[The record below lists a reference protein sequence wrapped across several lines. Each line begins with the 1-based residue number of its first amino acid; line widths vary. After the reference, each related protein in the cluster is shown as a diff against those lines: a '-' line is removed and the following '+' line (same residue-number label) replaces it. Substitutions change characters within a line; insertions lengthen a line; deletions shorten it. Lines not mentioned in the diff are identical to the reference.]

1 MKVAIMAGLP
11 AKGNVKINACHAA
24 KLHAFCGCRK
34 CPIFAVRSMKQLL
47 PFLAILLNFS
57 LFAQNEQV
65 SRDLQQD
72 WFVYTD
78 SGYLKFN
85 EEQPT
90 KSVHFQIKPSTGHGD
105 YLKIMSIK
113 PFSVFV
119 NQQLIK
125 ANQKEMLFSV
135 DSLRLTVT
143 KATLTISIY
152 SKENI
157 EKTLLLTQLI
167 RYPLVASKSIYEKR
181 PSAFLTNFLLIGSSI
196 ILLLLILIVKLN
208 PKLASDYFS
217 VSKIFSMRE
226 SEDNIVYTRI
236 TSSGN
241 FLFFGFSSLTIAFF
255 LLLLFVHLPDKLLI
269 KPDSLSDL
277 MQDWLLLSLLVIL
290 VFSVKMLTI
299 YLFATLFQLRDVAGM
314 QFFNWTRLF
323 FLFVGFSLSLL
334 TIGILTRIV
343 GSAWINF
350 LYMAVGTV
358 LVMWIVL
365 AFFKIA
371 AKARISPFHLFS
383 YLCATEIIPSLI
395 ILKILYY

>member
-1 MKVAIMAGLP
+1 MKP
-11 AKGNVKINACHAA
+11 
-24 KLHAFCGCRK
+24 
-34 CPIFAVRSMKQLL
+34 LL
-47 PFLAILLNFS
+47 SFLILLLHLQ

-72 WFVYTD
+72 WLIYND
-78 SGYLKFN
+78 SAYVKFTEDQTIKSIHLQINASIGTGDFLKL
-85 EEQPT
+85 E
-90 KSVHFQIKPSTGHGD
+90 
-105 YLKIMSIK
+105 SINA
-113 PFSVFV
+113 FSVFIDQKLFWV
-119 NQQLIK
+119 DQNNLLISMDGLRQQLRK
-125 ANQKEMLFSV
+125 GDF
-135 DSLRLTVT
+135 
-143 KATLTISIY
+143 TISIY
-152 SKENI
+152 SKHRI
-157 EKTLLLTQLI
+157 EAGSLLTQLV
-167 RYPLVASKSIYEKR
+167 RHPMVVSASIYEKR
-181 PSAFLTNFLLIGSSI
+181 PSDYLANFVLIGSAI

-217 VSKIFSMRE
+217 VSKIFSLRE

-269 KPDSLSDL
+269 RPELLSDL
-277 MQDWLLLSLLVIL
+277 MRDWLYLSLIVMV
-290 VFSVKMLTI
+290 VFSLKMATV

-323 FLFVGFSLSLL
+323 FLFVGFSVSILV
-334 TIGILTRIV
+334 IGILTNNT
-343 GSAWINF
+343 GTGWINF
-350 LYMAVGTV
+350 FYVAAGTI
-358 LVMWIVL
+358 LVMWIGL

-371 AKARISPFHLFS
+371 GKARISPFHLFS

>member
-1 MKVAIMAGLP
+1 
-11 AKGNVKINACHAA
+11 
-24 KLHAFCGCRK
+24 
-34 CPIFAVRSMKQLL
+34 MKQLL
-47 PFLAILLNFS
+47 PFLAILLHFS

-78 SGYLKFN
+78 SGYVKFD
-85 EEQPT
+85 EALQA
-90 KSVHFQIKPSTGHGD
+90 KSVHIQQKASLGSGD
-105 YLKIMSIK
+105 YLKVKSTI
-113 PFSVFV
+113 PFSLFV
-119 NQQLIK
+119 DQQLLW
-125 ANQKEMLFSV
+125 ADQKSLLISI
-135 DSLRLTVT
+135 DSLRRALAKTT
-143 KATLTISIY
+143 FTISIY
-152 SKENI
+152 SKEKI
-157 EKTLLLTQLI
+157 EKTSLLTQLV

-181 PSAFLTNFLLIGSSI
+181 PSAFLTNFVLIGASI

-269 KPDSLSDL
+269 KPDSLPDL
-277 MQDWLLLSLLVIL
+277 MRDWLLLSLLVIL
-290 VFSVKMLTI
+290 IFSVKMLTI

-323 FLFVGFSLSLL
+323 FLFVGFSVSLL
-334 TIGILTRIV
+334 TISILTRTA
-343 GSAWINF
+343 GPGWINF
-350 LYMAVGTV
+350 FYMATGSV

>member
-1 MKVAIMAGLP
+1 
-11 AKGNVKINACHAA
+11 
-24 KLHAFCGCRK
+24 
-34 CPIFAVRSMKQLL
+34 MKQLL
-47 PFLAILLNFS
+47 SFLAFLLHLN

-65 SRDLQQD
+65 SHDFQQD

-78 SGYLKFN
+78 SLYLKFD
-85 EEQPT
+85 ESQET
-90 KSVHFQIKPSTGHGD
+90 KSVHFQLKTPIGHGD
-105 YLKIMSIK
+105 YLKLKSTM

-119 NQQLIK
+119 DQQLLW
-125 ANQKEMLFSV
+125 ADQKYLLISM
-135 DSLRLTVT
+135 DSLRQAIT
-143 KATLTISIY
+143 KTAFTISIY
-152 SKENI
+152 SE
-157 EKTLLLTQLI
+157 EKIAKTSLLTQLV

-181 PSAFLTNFLLIGSSI
+181 PSAFLTNFVLIGAGI

-241 FLFFGFSSLTIAFF
+241 FLFYGFSSLTIAFF

-269 KPDSLSDL
+269 KPDSLSGL
-277 MQDWLLLSLLVIL
+277 MRDWLLLSLFVIL
-290 VFSVKMLTI
+290 IFSVKMLTI

-323 FLFVGFSLSLL
+323 FLFVGFSVSLL
-334 TIGILTRIV
+334 AISILTRTV
-343 GSAWINF
+343 GAGWINF
-350 LYMAVGTV
+350 FYMATGTI
-358 LVMWIVL
+358 LVMWIIL